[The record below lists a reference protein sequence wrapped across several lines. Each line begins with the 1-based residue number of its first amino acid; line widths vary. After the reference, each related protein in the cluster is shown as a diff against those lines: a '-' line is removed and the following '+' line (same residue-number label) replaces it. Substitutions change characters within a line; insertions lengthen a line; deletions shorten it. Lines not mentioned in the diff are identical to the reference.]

1 MIAALVA
8 LLTATTTFAAVFP
21 LMRAEAQRHGLVVRG
36 ALASTAR
43 LEKACRTIVIVKRPR
58 PGTVTQGCS
67 SARKRPCVRRRYW

>member
-21 LMRAEAQRHGLVVRG
+21 LIRADGPGARTVVSQ
-36 ALASTAR
+36 STDAER
-43 LEKACRTIVIVKRPR
+43 SRRVCRRIILIKKPT

-67 SARKRPCVRRRYW
+67 STRKRPCVRRRYW